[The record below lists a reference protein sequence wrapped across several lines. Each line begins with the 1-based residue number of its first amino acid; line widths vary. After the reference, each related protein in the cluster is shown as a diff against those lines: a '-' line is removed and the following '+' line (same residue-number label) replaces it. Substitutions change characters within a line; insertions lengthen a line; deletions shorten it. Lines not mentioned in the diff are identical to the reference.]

1 MQTSQTSKEEF
12 WNTLTHGVGF
22 VIAFLGVVIL
32 FIAADLSNINLRT
45 GLILYSSS
53 LLLLYAASTSY
64 HFVENI
70 SIKKKLR
77 VLDHIS
83 IYFLIAGTYSPMVL
97 TLLKDGNGQLLFY
110 IVWGF
115 ALLGAFLKLFFTG
128 KFEKISL
135 ILYLLMGSLIV
146 LDALTVFKTF
156 KISELIALC
165 LGGIFYITGIYFYVK
180 TSIRYNH
187 VIWHMFVIFGSFS
200 HFLMIYFSVS
210 RL

>member
-1 MQTSQTSKEEF
+1 MQTSQTNKEEL
-12 WNTLTHGVGF
+12 WNTITHGVGF
-22 VIAFLGVVIL
+22 VFAFLGIIIL
-32 FIAADLSNINLRT
+32 FVVADLSKINLRT
-45 GLILYSSS
+45 GLILYSTS

-64 HFVENI
+64 HYVE
-70 SIKKKLR
+70 SKKLKKKLR

-83 IYFLIAGTYSPMVL
+83 IYFLIAGTYSPLVL

-156 KISELIALC
+156 RISELIALC
-165 LGGIFYITGIYFYVK
+165 LGGLFYIIGIYFYVK
-180 TSIRYNH
+180 TSIRFNH
-187 VIWHMFVIFGSFS
+187 VIWHIFVILGSFS